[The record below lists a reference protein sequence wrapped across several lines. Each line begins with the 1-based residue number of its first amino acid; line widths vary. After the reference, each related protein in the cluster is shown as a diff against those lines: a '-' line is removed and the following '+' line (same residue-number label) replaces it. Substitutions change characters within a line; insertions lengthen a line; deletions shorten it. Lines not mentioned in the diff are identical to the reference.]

1 MYLGQYNLFLLLSLS
16 STIIVLFPYTLT
28 KSWKTKKNKKGKQKN
43 LNLTNKSI
51 NNIQKNQ
58 TTFVFLQLNFI
69 LLYN

>member
-28 KSWKTKKNKKGKQKN
+28 KSWKTKKIKKENKKN